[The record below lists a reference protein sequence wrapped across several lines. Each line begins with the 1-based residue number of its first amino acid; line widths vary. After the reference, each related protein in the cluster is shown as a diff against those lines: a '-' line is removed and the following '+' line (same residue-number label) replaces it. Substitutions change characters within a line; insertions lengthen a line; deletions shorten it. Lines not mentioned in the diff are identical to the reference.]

1 MRLSCAAGLSVRN
14 TYRLSRYEYGPS
26 IKTGYAP
33 ASCSQHFAM
42 FPASLLSTLLL
53 VLTVSANPIVVRES
67 QVKLPLSRRLNVTSV
82 HNLLRHD
89 VARAKFLRARAEA
102 KLSGTSAFDTR
113 ADVNEQVDNQ
123 AVTYI
128 AAVGVGSPATT
139 YDLLVDTGSSNT
151 WVGATRA
158 YVRTG
163 TSVQTNNR
171 VSVTYG
177 SGSFSGTEFTD
188 TVTIA
193 NGLVIPE
200 QSIGVAS
207 RSSGFEGTDGIIG
220 IGPDD
225 LTLGTLSPATNT
237 IIPTVTDNAFN
248 DGLITSNLLGI
259 SFEPTTSVEALNGEI
274 TWGSTDSSKF
284 TGAISFA
291 PVTTTPPASEFWGI
305 SQSIQYGTRT
315 TILTENSGIVDTGT
329 TLLLLASDAFAR
341 YLSATGAVE
350 DNTTGLLRLTSAQFA
365 NLQSL
370 FFLINGATFEFTAN
384 AQAWP
389 RTLNSAIGGTTN
401 NVYLIV
407 GDLGTPSGEGF
418 DFVNGFA
425 FLERFYSVFDT
436 TNKRVGFAT
445 TQFTTATSN

>member
-1 MRLSCAAGLSVRN
+1 MIS
-14 TYRLSRYEYGPS
+14 
-26 IKTGYAP
+26 
-33 ASCSQHFAM
+33 
-42 FPASLLSTLLL
+42 ASLLSTLFLA
-53 VLTVSANPIVVRES
+53 LTVSANPIVVRES
-67 QVKLPLSRRLNVTSV
+67 QVKLPLARRLNVTSV

-89 VARAKFLRARAEA
+89 VARAKSLRARAEA
-102 KLSGTSAFDTR
+102 KLSGASDFHTR
-113 ADVNEQVDNQ
+113 AVIDEQVDNQ

-128 AAVGVGSPATT
+128 ASIGVGSPATT
-139 YDLLVDTGSSNT
+139 SQTHGLGLPRPTFGQAPVFRLQTEWIFLWLASFNKSQPDTDPIS
-151 WVGATRA
+151 
-158 YVRTG
+158 RTL
-163 TSVQTNNR
+163 
-171 VSVTYG
+171 
-177 SGSFSGTEFTD
+177 GTEFTD

-193 NGLVIPE
+193 NGLVIPG

-220 IGPDD
+220 IGPVD
-225 LTLGTLSPATNT
+225 LTLGTLSPATNSL
-237 IIPTVTDNAFN
+237 IPTVTDNAFSL
-248 DGLITSNLLGI
+248 GIITSDLLGI
-259 SFEPTTSVEALNGEI
+259 SFEPTNSEEALNGEI
-274 TWGSTDSSKF
+274 AWGGTDSSKF

-291 PVTTTPPASEFWGI
+291 PITRTQPASEFWGI
-305 SQSIQYGTRT
+305 SQSISYGSGT

-341 YLSATGAVE
+341 YTSATGAVP
-350 DNTTGLLRLTSAQFA
+350 DNATGLLRLTSSQFA

-370 FFLINGATFEFTAN
+370 FFSINGATFEFTAN

-389 RTLNSAIGGTTN
+389 RALNAAIGGTSN

-436 TNKRVGFAT
+436 TNERVGFAT
-445 TQFTTATSN
+445 TQFTTATIN